1 MIDDETAEQG
11 MSALAVA
18 TAEIMEDA
26 HEIAVT
32 SKDSLLAFSDAA
44 KSLGQTGADIAALAA
59 AIEVIAAAPK
69 GPKFHSTNPPG
80 QALVTSSSPGPRPGS
95 PR

>member
-26 HEIAVT
+26 HEVAVT
-32 SKDSLLAFSDAA
+32 RK
-44 KSLGQTGADIAALAA
+44 
-59 AIEVIAAAPK
+59 E
-69 GPKFHSTNPPG
+69 
-80 QALVTSSSPGPRPGS
+80 
-95 PR
+95 